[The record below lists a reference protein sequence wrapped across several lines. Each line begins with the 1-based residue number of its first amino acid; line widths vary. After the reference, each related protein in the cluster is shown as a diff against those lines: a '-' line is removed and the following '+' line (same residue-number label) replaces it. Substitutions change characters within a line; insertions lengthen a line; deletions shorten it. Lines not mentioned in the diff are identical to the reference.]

1 MSPKKTHMVNSRI
14 LKGMMAN
21 GFSQVVNAAIQL
33 LGLPVFLRI
42 WGIELYGEWLMLSAL
57 AAYFTLGDLG
67 FVSVAAN
74 DMTMHMAKGDTDK
87 ATAVFQSALAV
98 VCLASGLIL
107 LAVSALAAVQSH
119 WPILPLH
126 HIDATDTSLILF
138 TLGLMVALDFF
149 AGLAMAGLRARG
161 SYALGIFGNNLGRLA
176 EFLATLSGV
185 VAGATPL
192 QAIMIMLAMRVLS
205 TVCMVLLMRKI
216 VPGLSIGYA
225 HASKAEI
232 RLLLGPSIA
241 FMGFPLGNA
250 LGLQGITLLIGI
262 VLNPAA
268 VVVFTALR
276 TLTRLVTQSLAI
288 VNHSIWPEISIAYGE
303 QNDALVSSLHQRSVQ
318 YSLWIALCGA
328 VSLAWTG
335 GWIVQ
340 YWTRGAVK
348 PDLILLGLL
357 LLVMV
362 ANALWFGS
370 FILQAAT
377 NRHAYIA
384 GSYILSSAAVLALAS
399 QLAKPLGLHGVA
411 LALLAGELTMAFVVI
426 RRSLTL
432 LDLRARALT
441 LAVLQPPRLKL

>member
-1 MSPKKTHMVNSRI
+1 MVNLRI
-14 LKGMMAN
+14 LKGVMAN

-33 LGLPVFLRI
+33 LGLPVFLRV

-74 DMTMHMAKGDTDK
+74 DMTMHMAKGDTRK
-87 ATAVFQSALAV
+87 AVATFQSALAV
-98 VCLASGLIL
+98 VCGAAAVIL
-107 LAVSALAAVQSH
+107 LVVAVLAGLQAH

-126 HIDATDTSLILF
+126 HIAAGDSALILLV
-138 TLGLMVALDFF
+138 LGLLVILDFF
-149 AGLAMAGLRARG
+149 AGLAMAGLRAQG

-176 EFLATLSGV
+176 EFLATLAGV
-185 VAGATPL
+185 IAGATPL
-192 QAIMIMLAMRVLS
+192 QAILIMLAMRVLS
-205 TVCMVLLMRKI
+205 TTGLLLLMRKI
-216 VPGLSIGYA
+216 NPSLVIGYA

-250 LGLQGITLLIGI
+250 LGLQGVTLLIGL
-262 VLNPAA
+262 VLTPGT

-288 VNHSIWPEISIAYGE
+288 VNHSIWPEISMAYGQ
-303 QNDALVSSLHQRSVQ
+303 QNDALVSTLHQRSVQ

-328 VSLAWTG
+328 AGLAWTG
-335 GWIVQ
+335 GWIVR
-340 YWTRGAVK
+340 YWTHGAVQ
-348 PDLILLGLL
+348 PDIVLLGLL

-377 NRHAYIA
+377 NRHTYIA
-384 GSYILSSAAVLALAS
+384 GSYILSSAAVLVLAS
-399 QLAKPLGLHGVA
+399 QLAKPMGLHGVA
-411 LALLAGELTMAFVVI
+411 IALLAGELTMAFVVI

-432 LDLRARALT
+432 LDLPARTLT
-441 LAVLQPPRLKL
+441 LAVLQLPRLKL